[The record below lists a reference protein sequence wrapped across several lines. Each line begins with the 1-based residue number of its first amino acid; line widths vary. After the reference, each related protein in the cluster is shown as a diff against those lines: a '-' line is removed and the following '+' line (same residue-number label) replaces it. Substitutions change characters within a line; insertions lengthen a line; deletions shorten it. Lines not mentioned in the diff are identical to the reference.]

1 VDVKAAVA
9 QSNATVAYG
18 NATVAVC
25 NATVAQSHL
34 KIEKRD
40 FNKEKEEN
48 KNSKKIETHVRGIE
62 GAILGDRPV
71 VEDDFLPETKGP
83 ASVMERLAKAFNPNW
98 PKYGENREFD
108 RVCRL
113 IYEQEKKDQG
123 TVEGF
128 VKWKQNQPGFQKD
141 ITWYGRRPLDIWL
154 DWGLWKSKKV
164 RPISTFPEFDAEGH
178 ALGDNTPA
186 V

>member
-1 VDVKAAVA
+1 LLI
-9 QSNATVAYG
+9 SNT
-18 NATVAVC
+18 
-25 NATVAQSHL
+25 
-34 KIEKRD
+34 
-40 FNKEKEEN
+40 EN
-48 KNSKKIETHVRGIE
+48 TTETTTENNVPKNETHVRGIE
-62 GAILGDRPV
+62 GAILGGREV
-71 VEDDFLPETKGP
+71 VEDDLLPETKGP